1 MKTFILACV
10 WGRVSL
16 SSVAR
21 GWTRPRNFFFLFEGK
36 EKPRHNRVRLAF
48 NSAHK
53 NDLKKRE
60 KERERRNKK
69 NYTDRAYIDAVRGK
83 GQKKELNEEDFLRV
97 GRRRRRRCAFEA
109 IWSRGDFRMM
119 SEHYVSKK

>member
-1 MKTFILACV
+1 MCGVA
-10 WGRVSL
+10 SL
-16 SSVAR
+16 SAR
-21 GWTRPRNFFFLFEGK
+21 SPAVGQDQGIFFFFSK
-36 EKPRHNRVRLAF
+36 ERKSPGTTEFVSRLT
-48 NSAHK
+48 AHIK
-53 NDLKKRE
+53 MILKKER
-60 KERERRNKK
+60 KRERRNKK

-83 GQKKELNEEDFLRV
+83 GQKKELKEEDFLRM